1 MALGTT
7 AIIGLASTAAS
18 IGGAGANF
26 IQASKQMKLQR
37 QAEQDASKAYE
48 EAKRQINV
56 NPWDA
61 LGIPKEAY
69 ELEKEAFLAQGAQA
83 IAAGQEGDRGAA
95 ATVGRIQMAKN
106 EQQAGVRTAM
116 SKEMQDMAKLS
127 ATEDT
132 NIKDTLAGLSLSQ
145 AQGYQ
150 TQAKEAKDA
159 RAKLIESGVKGITEG
174 VKTGVETFMPL
185 YLKQAGR
192 DPLTGEKLT
201 TQAQNNMDKIGMP
214 TATPSANVGKDL
226 TAGLNL
232 SRVPNAGVANSQSI
246 FAEDKLLRDSNY
258 FNQGTKFGNPM
269 RTPNWMDAYNYLNPL
284 NQ

>member
-69 ELEKEAFLAQGAQA
+69 ELERQAFLSQGAQA

-95 ATVGRIQMAKN
+95 ATAGRIQMAQN

-127 ATEDT
+127 AQEDT

-185 YLKQAGR
+185 YLKQSGR
-192 DPLTGEKLT
+192 DPITGEK
-201 TQAQNNMDKIGMP
+201 IGK
-214 TATPSANVGKDL
+214 ATSDQIQ
-226 TAGLNL
+226 
-232 SRVPNAGVANSQSI
+232 NAGKAIGAAGSTMSAVAAAGSVAKAPTSTLDENRNYMYNNSG
-246 FAEDKLLRDSNY
+246 DYNY
-258 FNQGTKFGNPM
+258 F
-269 RTPNWMDAYNYLNPL
+269 NPL

>member
-69 ELEKEAFLAQGAQA
+69 ELERQAFLSQGAQA

-95 ATVGRIQMAKN
+95 ATAGRIQMAQN
-106 EQQAGVRTAM
+106 EAQAGVRTDM
-116 SKEMQDMAKLS
+116 SKELQDMAKLS

-150 TQAKEAKDA
+150 AAAKEAKEA
-159 RAKLIESGVKGITEG
+159 RAKLIQEGTKGVTEA
-174 VKTGVETFMPL
+174 VKTGVETFVPL
-185 YLKQAGR
+185 YLKHRGR
-192 DPLTGEKLT
+192 DPLTGEK
-201 TQAQNNMDKIGMP
+201 IGK
-214 TATPSANVGKDL
+214 ATPNQIQ
-226 TAGLNL
+226 
-232 SRVPNAGVANSQSI
+232 NAGKAIGAAGSTMSAGAVAGSVAKAPTSTLDQY
-246 FAEDKLLRDSNY
+246 SNY
-258 FNQGTKFGNPM
+258 MYNNSG
-269 RTPNWMDAYNYLNPL
+269 DYNYFNPL

>member
-69 ELEKEAFLAQGAQA
+69 ELERQAFLSQGAQA

-95 ATVGRIQMAKN
+95 ATAGRIQMAQN
-106 EQQAGVRTAM
+106 EAQAGVRTDM
-116 SKEMQDMAKLS
+116 SKELQDMAKLS

-150 TQAKEAKDA
+150 AAAKEAKEA

-174 VKTGVETFMPL
+174 VKTGVETFVPL
-185 YLKQAGR
+185 YLKQRG
-192 DPLTGEKLT
+192 
-201 TQAQNNMDKIGMP
+201 
-214 TATPSANVGKDL
+214 TATPDQIQ
-226 TAGLNL
+226 
-232 SRVPNAGVANSQSI
+232 NAGKAIGAAGSTMSAGAVAGSVAKAPTSTLDQY
-246 FAEDKLLRDSNY
+246 SNY
-258 FNQGTKFGNPM
+258 MYNNSG
-269 RTPNWMDAYNYLNPL
+269 DYNYFNPL